1 MLQGLEKNPKLIN
14 VGPTF
19 IPDYRVLSNTLHLHM
34 THLFQDGEPLAPPPP
49 EEEEAP
55 AGSSFLPPENPKTY
69 GNPEVNTPIQKEC
82 QLVRETKNT
91 GSPMCFLEPECESKC
106 QQVPKETCT
115 NVQKEQC
122 QTYNEQACNTVY
134 EQKCDTVYETK
145 YKNQCKTVP
154 DKKCETM

>member
-1 MLQGLEKNPKLIN
+1 MQDN
-14 VGPTF
+14 V
-19 IPDYRVLSNTLHLHM
+19 
-34 THLFQDGEPLAPPPP
+34 LAPPPP
-49 EEEEAP
+49 EEEAP

-69 GNPEVNTPIQKEC
+69 GESITPAPAAPIQKEC
-82 QLVRETKNT
+82 TLVRELKNT

-134 EQKCDTVYETK
+134 EQKCNTVYETK
-145 YKNQCKTVP
+145 YKNQCNNVP
-154 DKKCETM
+154 DQKCETM

>member
-1 MLQGLEKNPKLIN
+1 
-14 VGPTF
+14 
-19 IPDYRVLSNTLHLHM
+19 M

-49 EEEEAP
+49 EEEEP
-55 AGSSFLPPENPKTY
+55 AGRSFRPPENPQTY
-69 GNPEVNTPIQKEC
+69 GGVTATPAPAAPIQKEC
-82 QLVRETKNT
+82 KLVRENKNT

-134 EQKCDTVYETK
+134 EQKCNTVYETK

-154 DKKCETM
+154 DQKCETM

>member
-1 MLQGLEKNPKLIN
+1 MQDN
-14 VGPTF
+14 V
-19 IPDYRVLSNTLHLHM
+19 
-34 THLFQDGEPLAPPPP
+34 LAPPPP
-49 EEEEAP
+49 EEEAP

-69 GNPEVNTPIQKEC
+69 GESITPAPAAPIQKEC
-82 QLVRETKNT
+82 TLVRELKNT

-134 EQKCDTVYETK
+134 EQKCNTVYETK
-145 YKNQCKTVP
+145 YKNQCNNVP